1 MPEKIQETDIYV
13 ETRMNPDEVAKTA
26 LKLIE
31 AFGYSQDDLSI
42 DARW

>member
-1 MPEKIQETDIYV
+1 
-13 ETRMNPDEVAKTA
+13 MNPDEVAKTA